1 MPRPT
6 FTTPMNR
13 LRHRLDENRYRQY
26 ARSSTAI
33 FLRWQPQIRR

>member
-26 ARSSTAI
+26 ARSPTCI
-33 FLRWQPQIRR
+33 YFTYRPRP